1 MKVNLVPGPRNE
13 ELIEYVRKIFELDRN
28 SEEFEDAYAELYGY
42 IKEPNASDM
51 MDAMYYASECREA
64 GVENQE
70 KYLNWLM
77 TDEEFGYF
85 LDRMAGVESCH

>member
-1 MKVNLVPGPRNE
+1 MLVGLEVYKEKGGYEMRS
-13 ELIEYVRKIFELDRN
+13 KIAKKLLAT
-28 SEEFEDAYAELYGY
+28 SVLT
-42 IKEPNASDM
+42 
-51 MDAMYYASECREA
+51 AMTIGLVGCGEEA

-70 KYLNWLM
+70 KYLNWPM